1 MKKIII
7 LLLFSSSIY
16 SQTLVQIFSDRCT
29 GELKSVAVNTEGYT
43 VVSFYNRT
51 KTFTANDFYSGALR
65 TWMEQTYAWWYALS
79 ACSTAQTTQT
89 TTQTST
95 SNSNSG
101 SDSGGGDSGGDT
113 GGDTGG
119 DSGGDSDGGGGDDG
133 GGNSDD
139 GGGDSDDR
147 GGDSDDDGGGD
158 SDDDG
163 SGDDD
168 DGGDD
173 SDDTDDSDD
182 SEEEQEEQEEEQE
195 EEEKEEEKE
204 EEEEEEESEE
214 ESEEEEEEEEEKEK
228 KKKNTNPIIISAN
241 LMRMSGLDGAANQV
255 IGLGFAQS
263 SMNGEYNYSANMMVW
278 DNLKQISLSGSRG
291 HTFHRYDKKVPVIIK
306 EDGKEYVFGHYY
318 DKGSIA
324 NVQTLSAGLMYMYGV
339 YNASFGISNVYIG
352 QKENKWKGFV
362 GGISASN
369 NILYSNGD
377 WNVMP
382 AFIAFG
388 TKPFPFKRFTVS
400 PMLATAL
407 TPVSYST
414 LDNGFVF
421 NEHALFVGGA
431 NFDFSITKTFRINLG
446 FNVAK
451 STDSF
456 PLTYSI
462 TIGGKFKL

>member
-16 SQTLVQIFSDRCT
+16 SQTLIQAFADRCT
-29 GELKSVAVNTEGYT
+29 GEIKTVSIQMEGYT
-43 VVSFYNRT
+43 TVSFYNRT
-51 KTFTANDFYSGALR
+51 KTFTSNDFYSGALR

-101 SDSGGGDSGGDT
+101 SDSSGGSSDNSGDT
-113 GGDTGG
+113 GSDNSG
-119 DSGGDSDGGGGDDG
+119 DSGGGDDG
-133 GGNSDD
+133 GGDSGDNGGDSDD
-139 GGGDSDDR
+139 GGGDS
-147 GGDSDDDGGGD
+147 DDGGGD

-163 SGDDD
+163 GDSDDD
-168 DGGDD
+168 DGGGN
-173 SDDTDDSDD
+173 DDSDD
-182 SEEEQEEQEEEQE
+182 SEEEEQQ
-195 EEEKEEEKE
+195 EEEKEEEEEKEKEEE

-214 ESEEEEEEEEEKEK
+214 ESEEEEEEEDKKK

-263 SMNGEYNYSANMMVW
+263 SMNGEFNYSANMMIW
-278 DNLKQISLSGSRG
+278 DNLKQVSLSGSRG
-291 HTFHRYDKKVPVIIK
+291 HTFYRYDKKVPVIIK
-306 EDGKEYVFGHYY
+306 EDGKEYIFGHFY

-362 GGISASN
+362 GGVSASAN
-369 NILYSNGD
+369 VLYSQSN
-377 WNVMP
+377 WNIMP
-382 AFIAFG
+382 AFIFFG

-431 NFDFSITKTFRINLG
+431 NFDFAITKTFRMNLG
-446 FNVAK
+446 FNIAK
-451 STDSF
+451 STDAF

>member
-16 SQTLVQIFSDRCT
+16 SQTLVQAFADRCT
-29 GELKSVAVNTEGYT
+29 GEIKTVSIKMEGYT
-43 VVSFYNRT
+43 TVSFYNRT

-101 SDSGGGDSGGDT
+101 SDSSGGSSDNSGDTGSDNSGDGGSGDDGGGDSGDN
-113 GGDTGG
+113 GG
-119 DSGGDSDGGGGDDG
+119 DSDDG

-139 GGGDSDDR
+139 GGGDSDDD
-147 GGDSDDDGGGD
+147 GGDSDDDDSGGD
-158 SDDDG
+158 
-163 SGDDD
+163 
-168 DGGDD
+168 
-173 SDDTDDSDD
+173 DDSDD
-182 SEEEQEEQEEEQE
+182 SEEEEQQEEEKE

-263 SMNGEYNYSANMMVW
+263 SMNGEFNYSANMMIW

-306 EDGKEYVFGHYY
+306 ENGEEYVFGHFY

-362 GGISASN
+362 GGVSASAN
-369 NILYSNGD
+369 VLYSQGD

-382 AFIAFG
+382 AFVFFG

-431 NFDFSITKTFRINLG
+431 NFDFAITKTFRMNLG

-451 STDSF
+451 STDAF